1 MTTPTLTTEPRN
13 REMLLQPVVALNLRT
28 LAAAG
33 VNGPGPERNRLGLT
47 SDGRKAET
55 DRNPLHGPVSWDGG
69 E

>member
-1 MTTPTLTTEPRN
+1 MPTIEKCIN
-13 REMLLQPVVALNLRT
+13 IQ
-28 LAAAG
+28 LAAAS